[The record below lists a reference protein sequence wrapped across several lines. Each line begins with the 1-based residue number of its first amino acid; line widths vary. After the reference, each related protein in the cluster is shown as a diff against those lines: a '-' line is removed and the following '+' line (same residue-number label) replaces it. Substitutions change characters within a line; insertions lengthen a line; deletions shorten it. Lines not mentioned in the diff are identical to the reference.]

1 MQNELSRPSISSF
14 RNKSYST
21 AVTSR
26 SSTSSSA
33 SYYNI
38 GEWGY
43 LTDMECLCDRGIDE
57 AGSSDEE
64 DEETRQR

>member
-26 SSTSSSA
+26 TSTSSS
-33 SYYNI
+33 
-38 GEWGY
+38 
-43 LTDMECLCDRGIDE
+43 IDE
-57 AGSSDEE
+57 AGSSDDE